1 MRLIDYMDRKLI
13 FLDLQAHS
21 KDEAI
26 TEIVRRMEEN
36 RVVRDASYLLE
47 EIFSRES
54 RGGTSLGNGVAIP
67 HARVKSVD
75 KIVIA
80 MARLSAGVSFCA
92 EDSQPVRIVFILITP
107 LEKLNEYLRVLAGLS
122 KFLKDKKMLK
132 RLFAVDSVPGAWE
145 LFESLE
151 FTAGQ

>member
-1 MRLIDYMDRKLI
+1 MRLIDYMDQKLV
-13 FLDLQAHS
+13 FLDLQAQS

-26 TEIVRRMEEN
+26 TEMVRRMEEK
-36 RVVRDASYLLE
+36 RVVRDAHFLLE

-75 KIVIA
+75 RIVIA

-92 EDSQPVRIVFILITP
+92 EDRQPVRIVFILITP

-145 LFESLE
+145 LFESME
-151 FTAGQ
+151 FTAE

>member
-13 FLDLQAHS
+13 FLDLQAQS

-26 TEIVRRMEEN
+26 TEMVRRMEEKQ
-36 RVVRDASYLLE
+36 VVRDAPYLLE
-47 EIFSRES
+47 EILSRES

-75 KIVIA
+75 RIVIA
-80 MARLSAGVSFCA
+80 MARLSEGVSFCA
-92 EDSQPVRIVFILITP
+92 EDRQPVQIIFILVTP

-132 RLFAVDSVPGAWE
+132 RLFAVDSLTGAWE

-151 FTAGQ
+151 FTAAK

>member
-1 MRLIDYMDRKLI
+1 MRLFDYMDQKLI

-21 KDEAI
+21 KEEAI
-26 TEIVRRMEEN
+26 TEIVRRMKES
-36 RVVRDASYLLE
+36 RVIQDESYLLE

-67 HARVKSVD
+67 HARVKFMD

-80 MARLSAGVSFCA
+80 MARLSTGVSFCP
-92 EDSQPVRIVFILITP
+92 EDRQPVRIVFVLITP
-107 LEKLNEYLRVLAGLS
+107 QDKLNEYLKVLAGLS
-122 KFLKDKKMLK
+122 KYLKDKKLLK
-132 RLFAVDSVPGAWE
+132 RIFTVDSVQSAWE

-151 FTAGQ
+151 SRDE

>member
-1 MRLIDYMDRKLI
+1 MRLIDYMDRNLI
-13 FLDLQAHS
+13 YLDLQADS

-26 TEIVRRMEEN
+26 TEIVRRMEESGT
-36 RVVRDASYLLE
+36 VRDVPCLLE

-67 HARVKSVD
+67 HARVKSID

-80 MARLSAGVSFCA
+80 MARLASGVNFSA
-92 EDSQPVRIVFILITP
+92 EDRQPVRVVFILITP

-122 KFLKDKKMLK
+122 KFLKDRKMLK
-132 RLFAVDSVPGAWE
+132 RLFAVDSAQGAWE

-151 FTAGQ
+151 FNAG

>member
-1 MRLIDYMDRKLI
+1 MRLIDYMDPKLV
-13 FLDLQAHS
+13 FLDLEAQA

-26 TEIVRRMEEN
+26 TEIVRRMEESGA
-36 RVVRDASYLLE
+36 VRDAPFLLE

-80 MARLSAGVSFCA
+80 MARLSAPVSFSE
-92 EDSQPVRIVFILITP
+92 EDRQPVRIVFILITP
-107 LEKLNEYLRVLAGLS
+107 LEKLNEYLKVLGGLS

-145 LFESLE
+145 LLESLE
-151 FTAGQ
+151 FTAG